1 MSVGD
6 AERAQAGRAR
16 ARRAGG
22 QCEPTVAGPT
32 GAGVRARGVRASRP
46 GARRLFPVI
55 AVLAACLACGTLYL
69 CLHDPGYRIGTW
81 APRGKDIAASA
92 KGSAAFPAAFSPGEL
107 SYLDTAPYRNPETIV
122 YHDGWLYA
130 SVDGG
135 IIIRIRE
142 DGTGLERVVSTGGC
156 ILGFDFGDDGTLY
169 FCESDLGGTA
179 CLCSASPLD
188 GFAVK
193 ALSTGAAGEAFS
205 YPDALC
211 IDADAR
217 KIYVADACEVRP
229 ADYGGDVMDA
239 YYVEM
244 LARTDSGRV
253 FAYDL
258 QSGETE
264 LVASGF
270 AFANGLQ
277 LTSDG
282 ESLLVNENLEGRV
295 WRIPMSMRGARRG
308 DAGMKVVLDG
318 ISGYNDNMSRSAD
331 GGYWIGVP
339 SPVSAGYES
348 LADKPLLRRAL
359 LNLPNAVRGA
369 LMGASTERELQF
381 FRMEEDGSVS
391 AWYRDD
397 KLGYGMTTGVCE
409 AGDRL
414 YIEHLNGQSRIGY
427 LERVD

>member
-1 MSVGD
+1 MKRAWYVAAVAAALVVG
-6 AERAQAGRAR
+6 G
-16 ARRAGG
+16 
-22 QCEPTVAGPT
+22 
-32 GAGVRARGVRASRP
+32 
-46 GARRLFPVI
+46 F
-55 AVLAACLACGTLYL
+55 LYL
-69 CLHDPGYRIGTW
+69 ALRDPGYRVGTW
-81 APRGKDIAASA
+81 TPRGKGGAASA
-92 KGSAAFPAAFSPGEL
+92 EGGAEFPAATAPGEL
-107 SYLDTAPYRNPETIV
+107 SYLDIAPYRNPETIV
-122 YHDGWLYA
+122 YRDGWLYA

-135 IIIRIRE
+135 SIIRIRE

-156 ILGFDFGDDGTLY
+156 ILGFDLGDDGTLY
-169 FCESDLGGTA
+169 FCEADLDGVA
-179 CLCSASPLD
+179 CLCSASPQD
-188 GFAVK
+188 GFAVTV
-193 ALSTGAAGEAFS
+193 LSTGTAGEAFS

-229 ADYGGDVMDA
+229 ADYGGDAMDA

-258 QSGETE
+258 ASGETE

-277 LTSDG
+277 LTGDG

-295 WRIPMSMRGARRG
+295 WRVQASMRGARRG
-308 DAGMKVVLDG
+308 DAGTEVVLDG

-339 SPVSAGYES
+339 SPVSAGYEG
-348 LADKPLLRRAL
+348 LAGNPLLRRVL
-359 LNLPNAVRGA
+359 LNLPNAVRSA

-381 FRMEEDGSVS
+381 FKMEEDG
-391 AWYRDD
+391 AMAAYYRDD

-409 AGDRL
+409 VGDRL

-427 LERVD
+427 LELAD